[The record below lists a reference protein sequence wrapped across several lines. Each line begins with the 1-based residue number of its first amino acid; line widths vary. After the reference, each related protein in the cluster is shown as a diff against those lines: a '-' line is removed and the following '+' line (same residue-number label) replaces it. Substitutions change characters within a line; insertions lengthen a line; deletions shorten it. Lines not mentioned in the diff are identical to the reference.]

1 MTPTLRKKSKDALL
15 DSIETSVGLE
25 LDRIAFGLRARLR
38 DLSHFHL
45 RALER
50 AFLLAYQEGYDAP
63 HV

>member
-1 MTPTLRKKSKDALL
+1 MTNQRPKDALL
-15 DSIETSVGLE
+15 DSIEISVGLE
-25 LDRIAFGLRARLR
+25 LDRIASGLRARLHR
-38 DLSHFHL
+38 LSHFHL